1 MVGNISRPRGREQMR
16 WKRTLVLCVLL
27 AAMLGVLGP
36 PLAAFAQDYS
46 FSLDQEYVEVWV
58 NYDGSVRLEYW
69 FTFTSDVGNYHIAAV
84 DVGLPNRNYSLSDIT
99 ADVGGRPIDHVGTDF
114 EGEGSYGVA
123 VWLGGQTIQ
132 SGETDTVHVVVDQVG
147 DMVYEDDDDP
157 EYASIQFSPTW
168 FSSGYVHGTA
178 SLTVRFHLPP
188 GVQPEE
194 PRWHGSPSGWPQD
207 QPETSLDSDG
217 RVMYAWHNPS
227 AQPDRQYT
235 FGASFPRSYVD
246 GSAVQEAPSGL
257 ELGFGSILAIIGG
270 IGAVLCSPFT
280 IFIAIIVGITGLSKW
295 GQGQRKLKYLPP
307 LLKVEGVGIKRG
319 LTAVEAA
326 LLLETPLNKV
336 LTMMLFGLLK
346 KSAVTVLD
354 ENPLKVEANDPLPD
368 ELHAYETGFL
378 ESIKK
383 DKTLSETKLRK
394 VMVELVKSVNSK
406 MKGFSRKESTAYYR
420 DVIQRAW
427 QQVESADS
435 PEVRGQ
441 LFDERLEWAMMD
453 GDFDGRTE
461 RTFARGPVFIPMW
474 WGYYRPWGST
484 VSTSAG
490 KVGKASAGGRS
501 TSSGRSSP
509 VQLPT
514 LPGGA
519 FAASIVRGVQNTSG
533 RIVSSVT
540 GFTGKVTQVTNPPPK
555 VSSSGGGH
563 RSSGGGSSCACAC
576 ACAGCACACAGGG
589 R

>member
-1 MVGNISRPRGREQMR
+1 MR
-16 WKRTLVLCVLL
+16 WKRALVLCVLL
-27 AAMLGVLGP
+27 AAVLSVLGLP
-36 PLAAFAQDYS
+36 FAVLAQDYS
-46 FSLDQEYVEVWV
+46 FTVDQQYVEVWV

-84 DVGLPNRNYSLSDIT
+84 DVGLPNRNFNVSDIT
-99 ADVGGRPIDHVGTDF
+99 ADVSGRSIDHVGTDF

-123 VWLGGQTIQ
+123 VWLGAQTIQ
-132 SGETDTVHVVVDQVG
+132 SGETDTVHVIVPQVG

-157 EYASIQFSPTW
+157 EYASIEFSPTW
-168 FSSGYVHGTA
+168 FNSSYAHGTT

-194 PRWHGSPSGWPQD
+194 PRWHSSPSGWPQD
-207 QPETSLDSDG
+207 QPETSLDSEG
-217 RVMYAWHNPS
+217 RVVYAWHNPS
-227 AQPDRQYT
+227 AQPDRQYM
-235 FGASFPRSYVD
+235 FGASFPRSYVAE
-246 GSAVQEAPSGL
+246 GVVQAPPSGIAR
-257 ELGFGSILAIIGG
+257 GFGSILAIVGG
-270 IGAVLCSPFT
+270 IGALLCNPFT
-280 IFIAIIVGITGLSKW
+280 IVIAIIAGITGLSKW
-295 GQGQRKLKYLPP
+295 GQNQRKMRYLPP

-326 LLLETPLNKV
+326 ILLETPLNKV

-346 KSAVTVLD
+346 KGAVTVLD
-354 ENPLKVEANDPLPD
+354 ENPLKVEANDPLPED
-368 ELHAYETGFL
+368 LHAYETGFL

-383 DKTLSETKLRK
+383 DKTLSEAKLRK

-406 MKGFSRKESTAYYR
+406 MKGFSRRESTAYYR

-427 QQVESADS
+427 QQVEGAAT

-441 LFDERLEWAMMD
+441 LFDERLEWAMLD
-453 GDFDGRTE
+453 GDFDERTE
-461 RTFARGPVFIPMW
+461 RTFARGPVYIPTW
-474 WGYYRPWGST
+474 WGYYRPWGRT
-484 VSTSAG
+484 VSTTAG
-490 KVGKASAGGRS
+490 KVGKAAAGTRS
-501 TSSGRSSP
+501 TSSGRSSS

-514 LPGGA
+514 LPGGS

-555 VSSSGGGH
+555 TSSSGRSYRGSSGGG
-563 RSSGGGSSCACAC
+563 GCACACAC